1 MRLANAS
8 AMWMLEMNFLLF
20 YFFFNYIELLNLSL
34 EWEQVL
40 SKFSLLCK
48 SQFIVEIFKACL
60 SCVVHVQLSFF
71 EVKYIFHH
79 LLILIVD
86 IF

>member
-1 MRLANAS
+1 MDVRNEFFAVL
-8 AMWMLEMNFLLF
+8 
-20 YFFFNYIELLNLSL
+20 FFFNYIELLNLSL